1 MGNEVSRPADLS
13 PQSSGAVP
21 PRSPYTPTGG
31 SSRRAQSF
39 STRSPSPSPAA
50 SNAPPPQ
57 RRTSSSSSLGS
68 NPSST
73 PRSNPKKER
82 TIQRMD
88 KAIRRRVRGGITY
101 NMKLLVRGAKGTGKT
116 SLFQRLKGEPIPDTH
131 QSTPQLQ
138 SATIKWSFRQ
148 HLEENVKCE
157 VWDVVDKGFVPVETD
172 EGAEEDSTRTQNASA
187 EHGGLQSG
195 GGLSAEA
202 SAAAAAAAAAMQNG
216 THSVA
221 IVDAST
227 VDVYHEAHGVIF
239 LLDVTKWDTL
249 EYVKQQLDNVPVH
262 IPTLVLGNFRDQGA
276 QRKIFKEDIQE
287 LLYGSSDRPQPQQWR
302 RPMELLYFE
311 CSLLNCYGLKS
322 LHQYFGIPF
331 LQLKLATIRQQMR
344 IVEGEFTHLKHDVQ
358 ATISEQRYADYVEH
372 IKATGSDI
380 RTGRRGSGNENTP
393 PAASRS
399 NLVRLSPKESDQT
412 KSTMQRDGADN
423 DVSVVGKENSAGTP
437 PKASTE
443 VAAVVTEASEAPQQR
458 QEVAQSQDMEDLP
471 ARTNSVVIQ
480 AAPRLKFE
488 HKESVASLPDDIP
501 EDEVSKDEDGPAL
514 SQEQSS
520 KTPVTSNASST
531 RPRKASVEEVMHLED
546 FQVPKVRVSDLDHF
560 YSESESDEDVGDDDE
575 VVVVAPVDRS
585 MGGVSH
591 KQRFIDS
598 DSSDSDEVES
608 AGSRLIQQERAPRK
622 SSPRRSA
629 IKQASTAGQTAP
641 RPLQSSTS
649 PPSPHLPPS
658 VSRPNQRSR
667 PGSPARVESSTSVDD
682 PQAVPREVSPKQ
694 RQSSSPVRVV
704 TQIPP
709 VAPSTPPSASPMR
722 HSSPRNKSDN
732 PVVQTHDETRES
744 LSQGGGEVKQETSSS
759 EEPGLPGTEV
769 VVESISPRVQE
780 SLSISTKHEI
790 SKSPVASTRASSE
803 DETEDADIIDSVT
816 THTAINKELDASI
829 LPVKGGTP
837 AIEDDANSEPED
849 VDRVPTT
856 DRDSNLIEKE
866 SEGASADGDMD
877 GLDDVAASSNE
888 LNTFLADDDSDGGDD
903 DDNAL
908 AAPQEN
914 VVKAEEPVV
923 SKALLP
929 DVLTSDGGHD
939 EDTPNRNES
948 IDISLSSL
956 QASIPMPET
965 SAHSFASAL
974 SGSMD
979 STNSATRG
987 QEEVSGHYHKRNHDE
1002 AGDLL
1007 SLSSLQASL
1016 PLPALRLSD
1025 LQTSPSKALA
1035 SKAIVPD
1042 FATVV
1047 PSNDLEDFLNE
1058 SDSDSE
1064 NAPPTYAEPQ
1074 SSRQGSRRAMVESSD
1089 DDDEEDLDRFES
1101 YSISKKNRSERRRQ
1115 QKEDLRQLNAA
1126 LDLDNDPF
1134 APSMSAVAVSDSSF
1148 GSSDVM
1154 EAIRKAQEE
1163 AMRMLPTDH
1172 APADDADSA
1181 SSKKKHRHKHKKEQ
1195 KHKKRDGEGS
1205 SKDKSKKSSRKSG
1218 SSSRSKKRRPHVEDD
1233 LM

>member
-1 MGNEVSRPADLS
+1 MGNEHALS
-13 PQSSGAVP
+13 VP
-21 PRSPYTPTGG
+21 VTGCFERSAT
-31 SSRRAQSF
+31 A
-39 STRSPSPSPAA
+39 
-50 SNAPPPQ
+50 
-57 RRTSSSSSLGS
+57 TSDQQQLESGS

-195 GGLSAEA
+195 G
-202 SAAAAAAAAAMQNG
+202 
-216 THSVA
+216 A

-412 KSTMQRDGADN
+412 KSTTQRDGAD
-423 DVSVVGKENSAGTP
+423 
-437 PKASTE
+437 
-443 VAAVVTEASEAPQQR
+443 
-458 QEVAQSQDMEDLP
+458 
-471 ARTNSVVIQ
+471 
-480 AAPRLKFE
+480 
-488 HKESVASLPDDIP
+488 DD
-501 EDEVSKDEDGPAL
+501 
-514 SQEQSS
+514 
-520 KTPVTSNASST
+520 
-531 RPRKASVEEVMHLED
+531 
-546 FQVPKVRVSDLDHF
+546 VPKVRVSDLDHF

-629 IKQASTAGQTAP
+629 IKQAT
-641 RPLQSSTS
+641 
-649 PPSPHLPPS
+649 
-658 VSRPNQRSR
+658 
-667 PGSPARVESSTSVDD
+667 RVESSTSVDD
-682 PQAVPREVSPKQ
+682 PQAVPREASPKQ

-829 LPVKGGTP
+829 LPVKEVPLLLRMTP
-837 AIEDDANSEPED
+837 
-849 VDRVPTT
+849 T
-856 DRDSNLIEKE
+856 E

-929 DVLTSDGGHD
+929 MYSPAMAAMMRIHPIGM
-939 EDTPNRNES
+939 NQS
-948 IDISLSSL
+948 IYRYLRCKRLYRCLRLQRIHSLPL
-956 QASIPMPET
+956 CQ
-965 SAHSFASAL
+965 
-974 SGSMD
+974 
-979 STNSATRG
+979 
-987 QEEVSGHYHKRNHDE
+987 RNHDE

-1016 PLPALRLSD
+1016 PLPGEATAPMSTLSDTNNVPVGHANGANDSSTNAALRLSD

-1195 KHKKRDGEGS
+1195 KHKKRTAKSAIQMSSDLTGSFTMICFFDNGELRVQDEWPTTTRTSRSCKTSRRDAKATKHRAQRLLKSEPEVEQDSDEEADNQDEVEQEASVALQDEVLVMQMEIETLQRQRLLLDSAVVNARTNAVTHAIDLTKGFYVHFSNGYDPGVDLFLNQYKMATQGHGSMRVFVHDIIVINEDLS
-1205 SKDKSKKSSRKSG
+1205 SKDSSIQILAKATARFRVSRTTLEKFFRVLLTMKSWLNSYRQG
-1218 SSSRSKKRRPHVEDD
+1218 VRYPI
-1233 LM
+1233 

>member
-172 EGAEEDSTRTQNASA
+172 EGAEEGSTRTQNASA

-195 GGLSAEA
+195 G
-202 SAAAAAAAAAMQNG
+202 
-216 THSVA
+216 A

-412 KSTMQRDGADN
+412 KSTTQRDGADD
-423 DVSVVGKENSAGTP
+423 DVSVVVKENSAETP

-443 VAAVVTEASEAPQQR
+443 VAAVVTEASEAPQQQ

-501 EDEVSKDEDGPAL
+501 EDEARRMKMGLHCPKNKA
-514 SQEQSS
+514 
-520 KTPVTSNASST
+520 ARRHST
-531 RPRKASVEEVMHLED
+531 RPRKASVEEVVYLED

-560 YSESESDEDVGDDDE
+560 YSESESDEDVGEDDE

-629 IKQASTAGQTAP
+629 IKQAIVP
-641 RPLQSSTS
+641 S
-649 PPSPHLPPS
+649 PPSPHLPAS

-682 PQAVPREVSPKQ
+682 PQAVPREASPKQ

-709 VAPSTPPSASPMR
+709 VAPSTPPSVSPMR

-803 DETEDADIIDSVT
+803 DETEDADVIDSVT

-829 LPVKGGTP
+829 LPVKEGTP

-866 SEGASADGDMD
+866 SEGASANGDLD
-877 GLDDVAASSNE
+877 GLDVAASSNE
-888 LNTFLADDDSDGGDD
+888 LNAFLADDDNDGGDD

-923 SKALLP
+923 SKALLT

-939 EDTPNRNES
+939 EDHP
-948 IDISLSSL
+948 
-956 QASIPMPET
+956 
-965 SAHSFASAL
+965 
-974 SGSMD
+974 
-979 STNSATRG
+979 
-987 QEEVSGHYHKRNHDE
+987 
-1002 AGDLL
+1002 
-1007 SLSSLQASL
+1007 
-1016 PLPALRLSD
+1016 
-1025 LQTSPSKALA
+1025 
-1035 SKAIVPD
+1035 
-1042 FATVV
+1042 
-1047 PSNDLEDFLNE
+1047 
-1058 SDSDSE
+1058 
-1064 NAPPTYAEPQ
+1064 
-1074 SSRQGSRRAMVESSD
+1074 
-1089 DDDEEDLDRFES
+1089 
-1101 YSISKKNRSERRRQ
+1101 
-1115 QKEDLRQLNAA
+1115 
-1126 LDLDNDPF
+1126 
-1134 APSMSAVAVSDSSF
+1134 
-1148 GSSDVM
+1148 
-1154 EAIRKAQEE
+1154 
-1163 AMRMLPTDH
+1163 
-1172 APADDADSA
+1172 
-1181 SSKKKHRHKHKKEQ
+1181 
-1195 KHKKRDGEGS
+1195 
-1205 SKDKSKKSSRKSG
+1205 
-1218 SSSRSKKRRPHVEDD
+1218 
-1233 LM
+1233 